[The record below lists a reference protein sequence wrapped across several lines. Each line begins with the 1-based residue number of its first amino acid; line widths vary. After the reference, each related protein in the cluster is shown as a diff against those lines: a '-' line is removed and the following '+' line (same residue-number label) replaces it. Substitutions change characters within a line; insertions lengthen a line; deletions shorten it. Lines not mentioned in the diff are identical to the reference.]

1 MNSAFPVGTITY
13 SSQYLRKRP
22 DRNDSLNQ
30 SYGNSISKYPSVNEA
45 VERFS
50 ASHPFLSNREPL
62 EAIGVLNNIDYWIEE
77 DDDDTMDDIFMAF
90 SPGDENDYDD
100 AFDFDDD
107 ITSVDDVFTALHEH
121 KQGYQGVQ
129 ESVTIEG
136 VPAAPSRSNASNELP
151 SYAQAMKLQPM
162 FLDVDDFDLDDA
174 ISDDEHY
181 YYTEAHDAISQ
192 DANHYYADAPAL
204 KNQETR
210 EVPAPEFRE
219 DKAFLHLSTLFIL
232 ACVYMTYRI
241 KKSSFRSKNTS
252 RVVGYDHN
260 MFQDNNV

>member
-22 DRNDSLNQ
+22 ERNDSAHQ

-50 ASHPFLSNREPL
+50 ASHPFLRNREPL
-62 EAIGVLNNIDYWIEE
+62 EAIEVLNNIDNWIEE

-136 VPAAPSRSNASNELP
+136 VPAAPSRSNTSNELP
-151 SYAQAMKLQPM
+151 SYAQAIKVQPM

-174 ISDDEHY
+174 ISEDY
-181 YYTEAHDAISQ
+181 
-192 DANHYYADAPAL
+192 YYADSPAL
-204 KNQETR
+204 KNQETQ

-232 ACVYMTYRI
+232 GCIYMTYRI

>member
-13 SSQYLRKRP
+13 SSQYLRKRV
-22 DRNDSLNQ
+22 DRNNDSVHQ
-30 SYGNSISKYPSVNEA
+30 SSGNRISKYPSVNEA

-50 ASHPFLSNREPL
+50 VSHPFLRNREPM
-62 EAIGVLNNIDYWIEE
+62 EAIEVLNNIDNWIEE
-77 DDDDTMDDIFMAF
+77 DDDDIMDDIFMAF
-90 SPGDENDYDD
+90 APGDENDYDD

-136 VPAAPSRSNASNELP
+136 VPDAPSRSNASNELP
-151 SYAQAMKLQPM
+151 SYAQAIKMQPM

-174 ISDDEHY
+174 ISEDEHY
-181 YYTEAHDAISQ
+181 YYTAAHDAISK
-192 DANHYYADAPAL
+192 D
-204 KNQETR
+204 NQETQ
-210 EVPAPEFRE
+210 EVPSPEFRE

-232 ACVYMTYRI
+232 ACIYMTYRI

-260 MFQDNNV
+260 MFQDENV

>member
-13 SSQYLRKRP
+13 SSQYLRKRA
-22 DRNDSLNQ
+22 DRNNDSVHQ
-30 SYGNSISKYPSVNEA
+30 SSGNSISKYPSVNEA

-50 ASHPFLSNREPL
+50 VSRPFLRNREPT
-62 EAIGVLNNIDYWIEE
+62 EAIEALNNIDNWIEE

-90 SPGDENDYDD
+90 APGDENDYDD

-136 VPAAPSRSNASNELP
+136 VPDAPSRSNASNELP
-151 SYAQAMKLQPM
+151 SYAQAINMQPM
-162 FLDVDDFDLDDA
+162 FLDVDDFDLDNA
-174 ISDDEHY
+174 ISEDEHY
-181 YYTEAHDAISQ
+181 YYTAAHDAISK
-192 DANHYYADAPAL
+192 D
-204 KNQETR
+204 NQETQ
-210 EVPAPEFRE
+210 EVTSPEFRE

-232 ACVYMTYRI
+232 ACIYMTYRI

-252 RVVGYDHN
+252 RVVGYEYDHN
-260 MFQDNNV
+260 MFQDENV